1 MQIFAAK
8 DIFCAIILLIFE
20 FAWQTNGKFGTEFA
34 IRLLRQVKSESAR
47 RNEFAYFMKGHT
59 MKRLLLIITLVLFS
73 AGFISEAFAAPA
85 RGGGAATKR
94 TAKKATTAKKRV
106 ATKKVAKKPLIQRA
120 PAEEAVSKLTEFQ
133 QDFQASQAK
142 KRGKEQQ
149 LGLMPSEINILNHN
163 VFHADAAA
171 IRGARETEQAL
182 RYLPFVTVINTA
194 GFGYNFDIRG
204 QGRLS
209 SNGVKMFINGVPV
222 TPVDSYFQPMP
233 IHTLIPSN
241 IQEIE
246 VFPGSGAVLYGSGTK
261 GGTINI
267 ITSKRQNPYFLVGG
281 GYVNTTASKGN
292 SFNAFAQAAENLG
305 RDLKVNAALAA
316 SVLGGPRTDD
326 SSLAAQATLG
336 AEYKM
341 GVGQAISFDADAYY
355 GKVKTTPYN
364 SLLDFDN
371 INEFMRST
379 LSLPGQSL
387 QGYAPQSPY
396 EENRYMCLAGMGGCA
411 FGTND
416 FEPTDEDRATPGYGT
431 IDTTQIRATAKINYF
446 SQLAR
451 RLEFNAAGFADF
463 DSKKYNEHKMNTPF
477 FVLGYIDPKD
487 LNYGPNGTPLYAVQ
501 ADGTR
506 KPTHYN
512 KGYNWFLPRV
522 THPYRVINSGWT
534 TAPAIIAG
542 ATLAENVL
550 VPETGPVFKSYTDMQ
565 GNVIE
570 ADGERADWQF
580 IDQSGSKFDEYKFGV
595 KPRIDWR
602 HQNGLFVFGIDL
614 SYEMSKRNSKT
625 YLRQAIA
632 DGSAMGGVK
641 GYNNNYQ
648 GTDLRYG
655 SAGFSSLMANIEDK
669 TDINVLTTGVYFL
682 ERYDMSRELSLGLG
696 ARYEMKNYNVKIK
709 DSFEGKKLAFKDLNA
724 DGTYCNGNA
733 NCPDFVDYESGTV
746 LQTTNKAGV
755 DNPDGIATHEADGD
769 YSQNHDNFTFELAPV
784 YRYSG
789 TGLIYARG
797 ELGYNAPPAWAMLR
811 RIGIV
816 WGATNTRD
824 NWQQMSRWDAN
835 NQSVQQLPD
844 ATPFGKVL
852 EFDFDFENTDLKNET
867 YYTAELGWKETI
879 GRRIVPLGLMD
890 IDITGIMLSAS
901 VFYTGSQNEF
911 YFEGD
916 TWSGMTFGNYKE
928 SRRIGAEVA
937 AEQYLFGGLI
947 GFNESFTYLKAQHKD
962 AELGWA
968 AIPYT
973 YDWKATLGAAVDI
986 SGYLEVVDVGVS
998 IWLQNS
1004 IYGNQNIY
1012 STRINVIPGKLDTAN
1027 AETNTPAPI
1036 FVTQREEK
1044 KLNPY
1049 LVSDFGLTVNINKG
1063 MGTVTAGVKNVF
1075 NSFYYDYYNNDR
1087 SAVVNENRYVIGR
1100 GRTVFLEGTFKY

>member
-1 MQIFAAK
+1 
-8 DIFCAIILLIFE
+8 
-20 FAWQTNGKFGTEFA
+20 
-34 IRLLRQVKSESAR
+34 
-47 RNEFAYFMKGHT
+47 

-85 RGGGAATKR
+85 RGGGGAATKR

-106 ATKKVAKKPLIQRA
+106 ATKKVAKPRIQRA

-246 VFPGSGAVLYGSGTK
+246 VFPGSGAVLYGAGTK
-261 GGTINI
+261 GGTINV

-364 SLLDFDN
+364 SLLDFTN

-387 QGYAPQSPY
+387 QGYAPQAPY

-487 LNYGPNGTPLYAVQ
+487 KNYGPNGTPLNALK

-506 KPTHYN
+506 TPTHWN

-522 THPYRVINSGWT
+522 AHPYRVINSGWT
-534 TAPAIIAG
+534 TPPALLTANP
-542 ATLAENVL
+542 TLAENVL

-655 SAGFSSLMANIEDK
+655 SSSFSSLMANIEDK

-682 ERYDMSRELSLGLG
+682 ERYDMSRELSLGVG

-724 DGTYCNGNA
+724 DGTYCGGGGT
-733 NCPDFVDYESGTV
+733 NCPDFVDYDSGTV
-746 LQTTNKAGV
+746 LQTTNKAGEN
-755 DNPDGIATHEADGD
+755 NPDGIATHEAEGK

-835 NQSVQQLPD
+835 NGNIQNLPD

-890 IDITGIMLSAS
+890 LDITGIMLSAN

-1027 AETNTPAPI
+1027 AETKTPAPI

>member
-1 MQIFAAK
+1 
-8 DIFCAIILLIFE
+8 
-20 FAWQTNGKFGTEFA
+20 
-34 IRLLRQVKSESAR
+34 
-47 RNEFAYFMKGHT
+47 

-85 RGGGAATKR
+85 RGTATKR
-94 TAKKATTAKKRV
+94 VAKKATTAKKRV
-106 ATKKVAKKPLIQRA
+106 ATKKVAKQRTQRA
-120 PAEEAVSKLTEFQ
+120 PLEAESKLTEFQ

-233 IHTLIPSN
+233 IHTLIPTN

-326 SSLAAQATLG
+326 SLLAAQATLG

-387 QGYAPQSPY
+387 QGYAPQAPY

-416 FEPTDEDRATPGYGT
+416 FEPTDKDRATPGYGT

-477 FVLGYIDPKD
+477 FVLGYVDPKD
-487 LNYGPNGTPLYAVQ
+487 KNYGPNGEPLNALK

-506 KPTHYN
+506 TPTHWN

-522 THPYRVINSGWT
+522 AHPYRVINSGWT
-534 TAPAIIAG
+534 TPPALLTANP
-542 ATLAENVL
+542 TLAENVL

-632 DGSAMGGVK
+632 DGSAMGGIK

-655 SAGFSSLMANIEDK
+655 SSSFSSLMANIEDK

-682 ERYDMSRELSLGLG
+682 ERYDMSRELSLGVG

-709 DSFEGKKLAFKDLNA
+709 DTFEGKKLAFKDFNA
-724 DGTYCNGNA
+724 DGTYCGGGGT
-733 NCPDFVDYESGTV
+733 NCPDFVDYDSGTV

-755 DNPDGIATHEADGD
+755 ANENGIATHEADGD
-769 YSQNHDNFTFELAPV
+769 YSKNHDNFTFELAPV

-824 NWQQMSRWDAN
+824 NWLQMSRWDAQ
-835 NQSVQQLPD
+835 NQNIQQLPA

-890 IDITGIMLSAS
+890 LDITGIMLSAS

-911 YFEGD
+911 YFDGD
-916 TWSGMTFGNYKE
+916 TWSGMTFGNYKQ

-962 AELGWA
+962 AELGWT

-1012 STRINVIPGKLDTAN
+1012 STRINVIPGTLNTAN
-1027 AETNTPAPI
+1027 PETQTYAPI
-1036 FVTQREEK
+1036 FATQREDK

>member
-1 MQIFAAK
+1 
-8 DIFCAIILLIFE
+8 
-20 FAWQTNGKFGTEFA
+20 
-34 IRLLRQVKSESAR
+34 
-47 RNEFAYFMKGHT
+47 

-73 AGFISEAFAAPA
+73 AGALTEAFAAPA
-85 RGGGAATKR
+85 RGGGGAATKR

-106 ATKKVAKKPLIQRA
+106 ATKKVAKPRIQRA

-371 INEFMRST
+371 INDFMLRQ
-379 LSLPGQSL
+379 LSLPLTSQSGQT
-387 QGYAPQSPY
+387 QMTSPY
-396 EENRYMCLAGMGGCA
+396 EADRYACLAGIESRCIFGG
-411 FGTND
+411 ND

-451 RLEFNAAGFADF
+451 RLEFNFAGFADF

-477 FVLGYIDPKD
+477 FVLGYVDPKD
-487 LNYGPNGTPLYAVQ
+487 KN
-501 ADGTR
+501 
-506 KPTHYN
+506 N
-512 KGYNWFLPRV
+512 KGYNWFLPRPA
-522 THPYRVINSGWT
+522 HPYRTGALPIERDNRYT
-534 TAPAIIAG
+534 TTN
-542 ATLAENVL
+542 ATLS
-550 VPETGPVFKSYTDMQ
+550 PEADLRGVDGPLFTGAN
-565 GNVIE
+565 G
-570 ADGERADWQF
+570 DGERADWHF

-614 SYEMSKRNSKT
+614 SYEMSKRDSKT
-625 YLRQAIA
+625 YLRQAIV
-632 DGSAMGGVK
+632 DGSSFVGVRQYS
-641 GYNNNYQ
+641 GS
-648 GTDLRYG
+648 TDRALRY
-655 SAGFSSLMANIEDK
+655 SSVGFSALAANIEDK
-669 TDINVLTTGVYFL
+669 TDINVLTTGIYFL
-682 ERYDMSRELSLGLG
+682 ERYDMSRELSLGIG

-709 DSFEGKKLAFKDLNA
+709 DTFEGKKFGFA
-724 DGTYCNGNA
+724 DTSDAWCNNQDGNPQ
-733 NCPDFVDYESGTV
+733 NCDFVNYNNENYNQKTGVNNASYDVVNGV
-746 LQTTNKAGV
+746 IQTTNKAGV
-755 DNPDGIATHEADGD
+755 KNENGIATHEANGD
-769 YSQNHDNFTFELAPV
+769 YSKNYDNFTFELAPV

-816 WGATNTRD
+816 WGASRQRDIWVEFKQQGAENVDTRY
-824 NWQQMSRWDAN
+824 
-835 NQSVQQLPD
+835 
-844 ATPFGKVL
+844 GKVL

-916 TWSGMTFGNYKE
+916 TWSGMTFGNYKQ

-947 GFNESFTYLKAQHKD
+947 GFNESFTYLKAQQKD
-962 AELGWA
+962 ATIGWA

-998 IWLQNS
+998 VWLQNS

-1012 STRINVIPGKLDTAN
+1012 STRMNVIPAN
-1027 AETNTPAPI
+1027 PPGAANSVGIVNQLAG
-1036 FVTQREEK
+1036 TQLTSTQNPYFIAGRTEK

-1049 LVSDFGLTVNINKG
+1049 LVSDFGLTISLNKG

>member
-1 MQIFAAK
+1 
-8 DIFCAIILLIFE
+8 
-20 FAWQTNGKFGTEFA
+20 
-34 IRLLRQVKSESAR
+34 
-47 RNEFAYFMKGHT
+47 
-59 MKRLLLIITLVLFS
+59 
-73 AGFISEAFAAPA
+73 
-85 RGGGAATKR
+85 
-94 TAKKATTAKKRV
+94 
-106 ATKKVAKKPLIQRA
+106 
-120 PAEEAVSKLTEFQ
+120 
-133 QDFQASQAK
+133 
-142 KRGKEQQ
+142 
-149 LGLMPSEINILNHN
+149 
-163 VFHADAAA
+163 
-171 IRGARETEQAL
+171 
-182 RYLPFVTVINTA
+182 
-194 GFGYNFDIRG
+194 
-204 QGRLS
+204 
-209 SNGVKMFINGVPV
+209 
-222 TPVDSYFQPMP
+222 
-233 IHTLIPSN
+233 
-241 IQEIE
+241 
-246 VFPGSGAVLYGSGTK
+246 
-261 GGTINI
+261 
-267 ITSKRQNPYFLVGG
+267 
-281 GYVNTTASKGN
+281 
-292 SFNAFAQAAENLG
+292 
-305 RDLKVNAALAA
+305 
-316 SVLGGPRTDD
+316 
-326 SSLAAQATLG
+326 
-336 AEYKM
+336 
-341 GVGQAISFDADAYY
+341 
-355 GKVKTTPYN
+355 
-364 SLLDFDN
+364 
-371 INEFMRST
+371 
-379 LSLPGQSL
+379 
-387 QGYAPQSPY
+387 
-396 EENRYMCLAGMGGCA
+396 
-411 FGTND
+411 
-416 FEPTDEDRATPGYGT
+416 
-431 IDTTQIRATAKINYF
+431 
-446 SQLAR
+446 
-451 RLEFNAAGFADF
+451 
-463 DSKKYNEHKMNTPF
+463 MNTPF
-477 FVLGYIDPKD
+477 FVLGYVDPKD
-487 LNYGPNGTPLYAVQ
+487 KNYGPNGTPLNAL
-501 ADGTR
+501 DKNGKR
-506 KPTHYN
+506 INTHWN
-512 KGYNWFLPRV
+512 KGYNWFLPRP
-522 THPYRVINSGWT
+522 THPWRT
-534 TAPAIIAG
+534 G
-542 ATLAENVL
+542 AFAVNQQGVTLNASDL
-550 VPETGPVFKSYTDMQ
+550 IGADGPLFKSYKDMQ

-602 HQNGLFVFGIDL
+602 HENGLFVFGIDL

-632 DGSAMGGVK
+632 DGSAIGGVA
-641 GYNNNYQ
+641 GYNN
-648 GTDLRYG
+648 GSTDTSLRYN
-655 SAGFSSLMANIEDK
+655 SDSFSSLLANIGDK

-682 ERYDMSRELSLGLG
+682 ERYDMSRELSLGIG

-709 DSFEGKKLAFKDLNA
+709 DTFEGKKLAFQSTNNMTCRNNQ
-724 DGTYCNGNA
+724 GGNDQ
-733 NCPDFVDYESGTV
+733 NCGFVDYESGKV

-755 DNPDGIATHEADGD
+755 NNPDGIATHEADGD
-769 YSQNHDNFTFELAPV
+769 YSKNHDNFTFELAPV

-816 WGATNTRD
+816 WGASSTRD
-824 NWQQMSRWDAN
+824 NWQKMV
-835 NQSVQQLPD
+835 NQTGGEIAD

-916 TWSGMTFGNYKE
+916 TWSGMTFGNYKQ
-928 SRRIGAEVA
+928 SRRIGAEIA

-1012 STRINVIPGKLDTAN
+1012 STRMNVIADPNGNSVGMLNQLAG
-1027 AETNTPAPI
+1027 
-1036 FVTQREEK
+1036 TQLTSTQNPYFIAGRTEK

-1049 LVSDFGLTVNINKG
+1049 LVSDFGLTISLNKG

>member
-1 MQIFAAK
+1 MCFLAQAHS
-8 DIFCAIILLIFE
+8 LR
-20 FAWQTNGKFGTEFA
+20 
-34 IRLLRQVKSESAR
+34 RLQHQH
-47 RNEFAYFMKGHT
+47 G
-59 MKRLLLIITLVLFS
+59 
-73 AGFISEAFAAPA
+73 
-85 RGGGAATKR
+85 GGGAATKR
-94 TAKKATTAKKRV
+94 TAKKPTAKKRV
-106 ATKKVAKKPLIQRA
+106 ATKKVAKQPRIQRV
-120 PAEEAVSKLTEFQ
+120 PAGEAVSKLTEFQ
-133 QDFQASQAK
+133 QDFQAKEAK

-305 RDLKVNAALAA
+305 RDLSVNAALAA

-364 SLLDFDN
+364 SLLDFNN

-387 QGYAPQSPY
+387 QGYAPQAPY

-477 FVLGYIDPKD
+477 FVLGYVDPKD
-487 LNYGPNGTPLYAVQ
+487 LNYGPNGTPLPALKN
-501 ADGTR
+501 DGNRT
-506 KPTHYN
+506 PTHWN

-534 TAPAIIAG
+534 TPPALLVVNP
-542 ATLAENVL
+542 TLAENVL

-602 HQNGLFVFGIDL
+602 HENGLFVFGIDF

-641 GYNNNYQ
+641 GYNNDYQ

-655 SAGFSSLMANIEDK
+655 SSSFSSLMANIEDK

-682 ERYDMSRELSLGLG
+682 ERYDMSRELSLGVG

-709 DSFEGKKLAFKDLNA
+709 DSFEGKKLAFKDFNA
-724 DGTYCNGNA
+724 DGTHCGGGGT
-733 NCPDFVDYESGTV
+733 NCPDFVDYDSGTV

-755 DNPDGIATHEADGD
+755 ANENGIATHEADGD
-769 YSQNHDNFTFELAPV
+769 YSKNHDNFTFELAPV

-835 NQSVQQLPD
+835 NGNIQQLPD

-916 TWSGMTFGNYKE
+916 TWSGMTFGNYKQ

-947 GFNESFTYLKAQHKD
+947 GFNESFTYLKAQQKD
-962 AELGWA
+962 ATIGWA

-998 IWLQNS
+998 VWLQNS

-1012 STRINVIPGKLDTAN
+1012 STRINVIPGTLNAAN
-1027 AETNTPAPI
+1027 PETQTYAPI

-1049 LVSDFGLTVNINKG
+1049 LVSDFGLTMSISKG
-1063 MGTVTAGVKNVF
+1063 LGMVTVGVKNVF
-1075 NSFYYDYYNNDR
+1075 NTFYYDYYNNDR

>member
-1 MQIFAAK
+1 
-8 DIFCAIILLIFE
+8 
-20 FAWQTNGKFGTEFA
+20 
-34 IRLLRQVKSESAR
+34 
-47 RNEFAYFMKGHT
+47 

-85 RGGGAATKR
+85 RGTATKR
-94 TAKKATTAKKRV
+94 VAKKATTAKKRV
-106 ATKKVAKKPLIQRA
+106 ATKKVAKQRTQRA
-120 PAEEAVSKLTEFQ
+120 PLEAESKLTEFQ
-133 QDFQASQAK
+133 QEFQAKEAK

-233 IHTLIPSN
+233 IHTLIPSS

-387 QGYAPQSPY
+387 QGYAPQAPY

-641 GYNNNYQ
+641 GYNNDYQ

-655 SAGFSSLMANIEDK
+655 SSSFSSLMANIEDK

-682 ERYDMSRELSLGLG
+682 ERYDMSRELSLGIG

-709 DSFEGKKLAFKDLNA
+709 DTFEGKKLAFKDFNA
-724 DGTYCNGNA
+724 DGTYCGGGGT
-733 NCPDFVDYESGTV
+733 NCPDFVDYDSGTV

-755 DNPDGIATHEADGD
+755 ANENGIATHEAEGK
-769 YSQNHDNFTFELAPV
+769 YSKNHDNFIFELAPV

-835 NQSVQQLPD
+835 NGNIQALPD
-844 ATPFGKVL
+844 ATPFGKTL

-890 IDITGIMLSAS
+890 LDITGIMLSAS

-1012 STRINVIPGKLDTAN
+1012 STRINVIPGTLNTAN
-1027 AETNTPAPI
+1027 PETQTYAPI
-1036 FVTQREEK
+1036 FVTQREDK

-1100 GRTVFLEGTFKY
+1100 GRTVFVEGTFKY

>member
-1 MQIFAAK
+1 
-8 DIFCAIILLIFE
+8 
-20 FAWQTNGKFGTEFA
+20 
-34 IRLLRQVKSESAR
+34 
-47 RNEFAYFMKGHT
+47 

-106 ATKKVAKKPLIQRA
+106 ATKKVAKQRIQRA
-120 PAEEAVSKLTEFQ
+120 PLEAESKLTEFQ

-364 SLLDFDN
+364 SLLDFNN

-387 QGYAPQSPY
+387 QGYAPQAPY

-477 FVLGYIDPKD
+477 FVLGYVDPKD
-487 LNYGPNGTPLYAVQ
+487 KNYGPNGTPLYAVQ

-550 VPETGPVFKSYTDMQ
+550 VPETGPVFKSYKDVQ

-580 IDQSGSKFDEYKFGV
+580 LDQSGSKFDEYKFGV

-655 SAGFSSLMANIEDK
+655 SSNFSSLMANIEDK

-682 ERYDMSRELSLGLG
+682 ERYDMSRELSLGVG

-709 DSFEGKKLAFKDLNA
+709 DSFEGKKLAFKDFNA
-724 DGTYCNGNA
+724 DGTHCGGGGT

-755 DNPDGIATHEADGD
+755 NNPDGIATHEAEGK

-824 NWQQMSRWDAN
+824 NWQQMSRWDAQ
-835 NQSVQQLPD
+835 NQNIQQLPA

-1036 FVTQREEK
+1036 FVTQREDK

-1049 LVSDFGLTVNINKG
+1049 LVSDFGLTMSISKG
-1063 MGTVTAGVKNVF
+1063 LGMVTVGVKNVF
-1075 NSFYYDYYNNDR
+1075 NTFYYDYYNNDR

-1100 GRTVFLEGTFKY
+1100 GRTVFVEGTFKY

>member
-1 MQIFAAK
+1 
-8 DIFCAIILLIFE
+8 
-20 FAWQTNGKFGTEFA
+20 
-34 IRLLRQVKSESAR
+34 
-47 RNEFAYFMKGHT
+47 

-106 ATKKVAKKPLIQRA
+106 ATKKVAKQPRIQRA

-233 IHTLIPSN
+233 IHTLIPSS

-364 SLLDFDN
+364 SLLDFNN

-379 LSLPGQSL
+379 LSLPLKSL
-387 QGYAPQSPY
+387 GVENPQAPY
-396 EENRYMCLAGMGGCA
+396 EENRYKCLAGESDCA

-477 FVLGYIDPKD
+477 FVLGYVDPKD
-487 LNYGPNGTPLYAVQ
+487 KNYGPNGEPLNALK

-506 KPTHYN
+506 TPTHWN
-512 KGYNWFLPRV
+512 KGYNWFLPRP
-522 THPYRVINSGWT
+522 THPWRTGEFAVNQQGVTLNEADLI
-534 TAPAIIAG
+534 G
-542 ATLAENVL
+542 AD
-550 VPETGPVFKSYTDMQ
+550 GPLFKSYTDMQ

-614 SYEMSKRNSKT
+614 AYEMSKRNSKT
-625 YLRQAIA
+625 YLRQAIM
-632 DGSAMGGVK
+632 DGSAAGGVA
-641 GYNNNYQ
+641 GYNN
-648 GTDLRYG
+648 GSTDTALRYG

-709 DSFEGKKLAFKDLNA
+709 DSFEGKKLTFKDTNNNSCQVS
-724 DGTYCNGNA
+724 GGST
-733 NCPDFVDYESGTV
+733 NCDFVDYESGTV
-746 LQTTNKAGV
+746 LQTTNKAGEN
-755 DNPDGIATHEADGD
+755 NPDGIATHEAEGK

-824 NWQQMSRWDAN
+824 NWTSMNFAGAGVDG
-835 NQSVQQLPD
+835 
-844 ATPFGKVL
+844 TPFGKVL

-916 TWSGMTFGNYKE
+916 TWSGMTFGNYE
-928 SRRIGAEVA
+928 QSRRIGAEVA

-947 GFNESFTYLKAQHKD
+947 GFNESFTYLKAEQKD
-962 AELGWA
+962 AEIGWA

-998 IWLQNS
+998 VWLQNS

-1012 STRINVIPGKLDTAN
+1012 STRIKVNQFPLVGTAGSTDS
-1027 AETNTPAPI
+1027 ATKTPAPI
-1036 FVTQREEK
+1036 FSTQREEK

-1049 LVSDFGLTVNINKG
+1049 LVSDFGLTMSISKG
-1063 MGTVTAGVKNVF
+1063 LGMVTVGVKNVF
-1075 NSFYYDYYNNDR
+1075 NTFYYDYYNNDR

>member
-1 MQIFAAK
+1 
-8 DIFCAIILLIFE
+8 
-20 FAWQTNGKFGTEFA
+20 
-34 IRLLRQVKSESAR
+34 
-47 RNEFAYFMKGHT
+47 

-106 ATKKVAKKPLIQRA
+106 ATKKVAKPRIQRA

-133 QDFQASQAK
+133 QDFQASEAK

-246 VFPGSGAVLYGSGTK
+246 VSPGSGAVLYGSGTK

-305 RDLKVNAALAA
+305 FANVNAGLGA
-316 SVLGGPRTDD
+316 SVLGGPREDD
-326 SSLAAQATLG
+326 SFLGGQATLG

-364 SLLDFDN
+364 SLLDFNN

-379 LSLPGQSL
+379 LSLPSKSIH
-387 QGYAPQSPY
+387 GYAVQAPY
-396 EENRYMCLAGMGGCA
+396 EENRYKCLAGESGCA

-477 FVLGYIDPKD
+477 FVLGYVDPKD
-487 LNYGPNGTPLYAVQ
+487 LNYGPNGTPLPALQ

-506 KPTHYN
+506 KPTHWN
-512 KGYNWFLPRV
+512 KGYNWFLPRP
-522 THPYRVINSGWT
+522 THPWRTGDL
-534 TAPAIIAG
+534 APTGGITLKEADLIG
-542 ATLAENVL
+542 AD
-550 VPETGPVFKSYTDMQ
+550 GPLFKSYKDMQ

-570 ADGERADWQF
+570 ADGERADWQL

-602 HQNGLFVFGIDL
+602 HQNGLFVFGIDF

-632 DGSAMGGVK
+632 DGSAMGGVA
-641 GYNNNYQ
+641 GYNNNYA
-648 GTDLRYG
+648 GTDLRY
-655 SAGFSSLMANIEDK
+655 SNQGFSSLMANIEDK

-682 ERYDMSRELSLGLG
+682 ERYDMSRELSLGVG

-709 DSFEGKKLAFKDLNA
+709 DTFEGKKITFKDTDN
-724 DGTYCNGNA
+724 TTCPNNF
-733 NCPDFVDYESGTV
+733 NCDFVDYESGSV

-755 DNPDGIATHEADGD
+755 DNENGIATHEANGE
-769 YSQNHDNFTFELAPV
+769 YSKNHDNFTFELTPV

-816 WGATNTRD
+816 WGATNARD
-824 NWQQMSRWDAN
+824 SWVQMVKDGA
-835 NQSVQQLPD
+835 QIQG

-947 GFNESFTYLKAQHKD
+947 GFNESFTYLKAEQKD
-962 AELGWA
+962 ATIGWA

-998 IWLQNS
+998 VWLQNS

-1012 STRINVIPGKLDTAN
+1012 STRINVTQFPLAAAN
-1027 AETNTPAPI
+1027 VESSTPAPI
-1036 FVTQREEK
+1036 FSTQREEK

-1049 LVSDFGLTVNINKG
+1049 LVSDFGLTMSISKG
-1063 MGTVTAGVKNVF
+1063 LGMVTVGVKNVF
-1075 NSFYYDYYNNDR
+1075 NIFYYDYYNNDR

>member
-1 MQIFAAK
+1 
-8 DIFCAIILLIFE
+8 
-20 FAWQTNGKFGTEFA
+20 
-34 IRLLRQVKSESAR
+34 
-47 RNEFAYFMKGHT
+47 

-73 AGFISEAFAAPA
+73 AGALTEAFAAPA

-106 ATKKVAKKPLIQRA
+106 ATKKVAKQPRIQRV
-120 PAEEAVSKLTEFQ
+120 PAGEAVSKLTEFQ
-133 QDFQASQAK
+133 QDFQAKEAK

-194 GFGYNFDIRG
+194 GFGYNFDIHG

-233 IHTLIPSN
+233 IHTLISTN

-305 RDLKVNAALAA
+305 RDLSVNAALAA

-341 GVGQAISFDADAYY
+341 GVGQAISFDADAYF

-364 SLLDFDN
+364 SLLDFNN

-379 LSLPGQSL
+379 LSLPGKSL
-387 QGYAPQSPY
+387 QGFAAQAPY
-396 EENRYMCLAGMGGCA
+396 EENRYQCLAGMGGCA

-463 DSKKYNEHKMNTPF
+463 GSKKYNEHKMNTPF
-477 FVLGYIDPKD
+477 FVLGYVDPKD
-487 LNYGPNGTPLYAVQ
+487 LNYGPNGTPLNALQ

-506 KPTHYN
+506 KPTHWN
-512 KGYNWFLPRV
+512 KGYNWFLPRP
-522 THPYRVINSGWT
+522 THPFRTGEL
-534 TAPAIIAG
+534 APTGGITLNEADLIG
-542 ATLAENVL
+542 AD
-550 VPETGPVFKSYTDMQ
+550 GPLFKSYKDMQ

-570 ADGERADWQF
+570 ADGERADWQL

-602 HQNGLFVFGIDL
+602 HENGLFVFGIDF

-632 DGSAMGGVK
+632 DGSAMGGVA
-641 GYNNNYQ
+641 GYNNTYG
-648 GTDLRYG
+648 GTDLRY
-655 SAGFSSLMANIEDK
+655 SNEGFSSLMANIEDK

-682 ERYDMSRELSLGLG
+682 ERYDMSRELSLGVG

-709 DSFEGKKLAFKDLNA
+709 DSFEGKKITFKDTAN
-724 DGTYCNGNA
+724 TTCGNM
-733 NCPDFVDYESGTV
+733 NCDFVDYESGTV

-755 DNPDGIATHEADGD
+755 ANENGIATHEVEGK
-769 YSQNHDNFTFELAPV
+769 YSKNHDNFTFELAPV

-824 NWQQMSRWDAN
+824 SWVQMVDTN
-835 NQSVQQLPD
+835 NRNPIAG

-916 TWSGMTFGNYKE
+916 TWSGMTFGNYKQ

-947 GFNESFTYLKAQHKD
+947 GFNESFTYLKAQQKD
-962 AELGWA
+962 ATIGWA

-998 IWLQNS
+998 VWLQNS

-1027 AETNTPAPI
+1027 AETKTPAPI

-1049 LVSDFGLTVNINKG
+1049 LVSDFGLTMSISKG
-1063 MGTVTAGVKNVF
+1063 LGMVTVGVKNVF
-1075 NSFYYDYYNNDR
+1075 NTFYYDYYNNDR

>member
-1 MQIFAAK
+1 
-8 DIFCAIILLIFE
+8 
-20 FAWQTNGKFGTEFA
+20 
-34 IRLLRQVKSESAR
+34 
-47 RNEFAYFMKGHT
+47 

-85 RGGGAATKR
+85 RGTATKR
-94 TAKKATTAKKRV
+94 VAKKATTAKKRV
-106 ATKKVAKKPLIQRA
+106 ATKKVAKQRTQRA
-120 PAEEAVSKLTEFQ
+120 PLEAESKLTEFQ

-233 IHTLIPSN
+233 IHTLIPTN

-326 SSLAAQATLG
+326 SLLAAQATLG

-387 QGYAPQSPY
+387 QGYAPQAPY

-416 FEPTDEDRATPGYGT
+416 FEPTDKDRATPGYGT

-477 FVLGYIDPKD
+477 FVLGYVDPKD
-487 LNYGPNGTPLYAVQ
+487 KNYGPNGEPLNALK

-506 KPTHYN
+506 TPTHWN

-522 THPYRVINSGWT
+522 AHPYRVINSGWT
-534 TAPAIIAG
+534 TPPALLTANP
-542 ATLAENVL
+542 TLAENVL

-632 DGSAMGGVK
+632 DGSAMGGIK

-655 SAGFSSLMANIEDK
+655 SSNFSSLMANIEDK

-682 ERYDMSRELSLGLG
+682 ERYDMSRELSLGVG

-709 DSFEGKKLAFKDLNA
+709 DTFEGKKLAFKDFNA
-724 DGTYCNGNA
+724 DGTYCGGGGT
-733 NCPDFVDYESGTV
+733 NCPDFVDYDSGTV

-755 DNPDGIATHEADGD
+755 ANENGIATHEADGD
-769 YSQNHDNFTFELAPV
+769 YSKNHDNFTFELAPV

-824 NWQQMSRWDAN
+824 NWLQMSRWDAQ
-835 NQSVQQLPD
+835 NQNIQQLPA

-890 IDITGIMLSAS
+890 LDITGIMLSAS

-911 YFEGD
+911 YFDGD
-916 TWSGMTFGNYKE
+916 TWSGMTFGNYKQ

-962 AELGWA
+962 AELGWT

-1012 STRINVIPGKLDTAN
+1012 STRINVIPGTLNTAN
-1027 AETNTPAPI
+1027 PETQTYAPI
-1036 FVTQREEK
+1036 FATQREDK

>member
-1 MQIFAAK
+1 
-8 DIFCAIILLIFE
+8 
-20 FAWQTNGKFGTEFA
+20 
-34 IRLLRQVKSESAR
+34 
-47 RNEFAYFMKGHT
+47 

-106 ATKKVAKKPLIQRA
+106 ATKKVAKQPRIQRV
-120 PAEEAVSKLTEFQ
+120 PAGEAVSKLTEFQ
-133 QDFQASQAK
+133 QDFQAKEAK

-387 QGYAPQSPY
+387 QGYAPQAPY

-451 RLEFNAAGFADF
+451 RLEFNTAGFADF

-477 FVLGYIDPKD
+477 FVLGYVDPKD
-487 LNYGPNGTPLYAVQ
+487 KNYGPNGTPLPALKN
-501 ADGTR
+501 DGNRT
-506 KPTHYN
+506 PTHWN

-522 THPYRVINSGWT
+522 AHPYRVINSGWT
-534 TAPAIIAG
+534 TPPALLA
-542 ATLAENVL
+542 ANPTLAENVL

-655 SAGFSSLMANIEDK
+655 SSSFSSLMANIEDK
-669 TDINVLTTGVYFL
+669 TDINVLTTGIYFL
-682 ERYDMSRELSLGLG
+682 ERYDMSRELSLGVG

-709 DSFEGKKLAFKDLNA
+709 DSFEGKKLAFKDFKA
-724 DGTYCNGNA
+724 DGTYCGGGGTD
-733 NCPDFVDYESGTV
+733 CPDFVDYDSGTV
-746 LQTTNKAGV
+746 LQTTNKAGEN
-755 DNPDGIATHEADGD
+755 NPDGIATHEADGD

-816 WGATNTRD
+816 WGASNTRD

-835 NQSVQQLPD
+835 NGNIQQLPA

-916 TWSGMTFGNYKE
+916 TWSGMTFGNYKQ

-947 GFNESFTYLKAQHKD
+947 GFNESFTYLKAEQKD
-962 AELGWA
+962 ATIGWA

-998 IWLQNS
+998 VWLQNS

-1012 STRINVIPGKLDTAN
+1012 STRINVIPGTLNQAN
-1027 AETNTPAPI
+1027 PETQTYAPI

-1049 LVSDFGLTVNINKG
+1049 LVSDFGLTMNISKG
-1063 MGTVTAGVKNVF
+1063 LGMVTVGVKNVF

>member
-1 MQIFAAK
+1 MPASLTNHGEANSPIF
-8 DIFCAIILLIFE
+8 
-20 FAWQTNGKFGTEFA
+20 T
-34 IRLLRQVKSESAR
+34 
-47 RNEFAYFMKGHT
+47 KGHT

-85 RGGGAATKR
+85 RGTATKR
-94 TAKKATTAKKRV
+94 VAKKATTAKKRV

-133 QDFQASQAK
+133 QEFQAKEAK

-281 GYVNTTASKGN
+281 GYVNTVSSKGN
-292 SFNAFAQAAENLG
+292 SFNAFAQAAEKLG
-305 RDLKVNAALAA
+305 FANVNAGLAA
-316 SVLGGPRTDD
+316 SVLGGPREDD

-379 LSLPGQSL
+379 LSLPSRSV
-387 QGYAPQSPY
+387 QGYAPRALY
-396 EENRYMCLAGMGGCA
+396 EENRYQCLAGMGGCA

-487 LNYGPNGTPLYAVQ
+487 PNYVPDKPSFTT
-501 ADGTR
+501 DGTGKR
-506 KPTHYN
+506 IYTHWN
-512 KGYNWFLPRV
+512 QGYNWFLPRP
-522 THPYRVINSGWT
+522 THPWRTGEFGINQQGT
-534 TAPAIIAG
+534 VNEADLIG
-542 ATLAENVL
+542 AD
-550 VPETGPVFKSYTDMQ
+550 GPLFKSYKDAQ

-625 YLRQAIA
+625 YLRQAIT
-632 DGSAMGGVK
+632 DGSAMGGVA
-641 GYNNNYQ
+641 GYNNTYD
-648 GTDLRYG
+648 GTDLRY
-655 SAGFSSLMANIEDK
+655 SNTGFSSLMANIEDK

-682 ERYDMSRELSLGLG
+682 ERYDMSRELSLGVG

-709 DSFEGKKLAFKDLNA
+709 DTFEGKKITFKDTANPSCV
-724 DGTYCNGNA
+724 GGN
-733 NCPDFVDYESGTV
+733 CDFVDYESGEV
-746 LQTTNKAGV
+746 LPTTNKAGV
-755 DNPDGIATHEADGD
+755 ANENGIATHEAEGK
-769 YSQNHDNFTFELAPV
+769 YSKNHDNFTFELAPV

-824 NWQQMSRWDAN
+824 NWVQMGNPVIDGAS
-835 NQSVQQLPD
+835 
-844 ATPFGKVL
+844 PFGKTL
-852 EFDFDFENTDLKNET
+852 EFDFDFVNTDLKNET

-890 IDITGIMLSAS
+890 LDITGIMLSAS

-947 GFNESFTYLKAQHKD
+947 GFNESFTYLKAQQKD
-962 AELGWA
+962 ATIGWA

-998 IWLQNS
+998 VWLQNS

-1012 STRINVIPGKLDTAN
+1012 AKRINVIANSQIPGTQN
-1027 AETNTPAPI
+1027 VETGTPAPI
-1036 FVTQREEK
+1036 FQVVREDK

-1100 GRTVFLEGTFKY
+1100 GRTVFVEGTFKY

>member
-1 MQIFAAK
+1 
-8 DIFCAIILLIFE
+8 
-20 FAWQTNGKFGTEFA
+20 
-34 IRLLRQVKSESAR
+34 
-47 RNEFAYFMKGHT
+47 

-73 AGFISEAFAAPA
+73 AGALTEAFAAPA
-85 RGGGAATKR
+85 RGGGGAATKR

-106 ATKKVAKKPLIQRA
+106 ATKKVAKQPRIQRV
-120 PAEEAVSKLTEFQ
+120 PAGEAVSKLTDFQ
-133 QDFQASQAK
+133 QDFQAKEAK

-364 SLLDFDN
+364 SLLDFNN

-379 LSLPGQSL
+379 LSLPSKSL
-387 QGYAPQSPY
+387 QGFAPQAPF

-411 FGTND
+411 FGIND

-487 LNYGPNGTPLYAVQ
+487 PNYVPDKPSFTT
-501 ADGTR
+501 DGTGKR
-506 KPTHYN
+506 IYTHWN
-512 KGYNWFLPRV
+512 QGYNWFLPRPTHSWRTGEFGVNQQGV
-522 THPYRVINSGWT
+522 TLNDSDLI
-534 TAPAIIAG
+534 G
-542 ATLAENVL
+542 AD
-550 VPETGPVFKSYTDMQ
+550 GPLFKSYKDAQ

-602 HQNGLFVFGIDL
+602 HQNGLFVFGIDF

-632 DGSAMGGVK
+632 DGSAMGGIA
-641 GYNNNYQ
+641 GYNNNYT
-648 GTDLRYG
+648 GTDLRY
-655 SAGFSSLMANIEDK
+655 SNQGFSSLMANIEDK

-682 ERYDMSRELSLGLG
+682 ERYDMSRELSLGVG

-709 DSFEGKKLAFKDLNA
+709 DTFEGKKITFKDTNNMTC
-724 DGTYCNGNA
+724 GTNF
-733 NCPDFVDYESGTV
+733 NCDFVDYESGEV
-746 LQTTNKAGV
+746 LQTTNKVGV
-755 DNPDGIATHEADGD
+755 ANENGIATHEADGD
-769 YSQNHDNFTFELAPV
+769 YSKNHDNFTFELAPV

-816 WGATNTRD
+816 WGATNARD
-824 NWQQMSRWDAN
+824 SWVQMIS
-835 NQSVQQLPD
+835 PD
-844 ATPFGKVL
+844 NRQPIQGATPFGKVL
-852 EFDFDFENTDLKNET
+852 EFDFDFVNTDLKNET

-916 TWSGMTFGNYKE
+916 TWSGMTFGNYKQ

-947 GFNESFTYLKAQHKD
+947 GFNESFTYLKAQQKD
-962 AELGWA
+962 ATIGWA

-998 IWLQNS
+998 VWLQNS
-1004 IYGNQNIY
+1004 IYGDQNIY
-1012 STRINVIPGKLDTAN
+1012 AKRINVIANSQIQGTAN
-1027 AETNTPAPI
+1027 VESGTPAPI
-1036 FVTQREEK
+1036 FQVVREDK

-1075 NSFYYDYYNNDR
+1075 NTFYYDYYNNDR

-1100 GRTVFLEGTFKY
+1100 GRTVFVEGTFKY

>member
-1 MQIFAAK
+1 
-8 DIFCAIILLIFE
+8 
-20 FAWQTNGKFGTEFA
+20 
-34 IRLLRQVKSESAR
+34 
-47 RNEFAYFMKGHT
+47 

-106 ATKKVAKKPLIQRA
+106 ATKKVAKPRIQRA

-387 QGYAPQSPY
+387 QGYAPQAPY

-477 FVLGYIDPKD
+477 FVLGYVDPKD
-487 LNYGPNGTPLYAVQ
+487 LNYGPNGTPLPALKN
-501 ADGTR
+501 DGNRT
-506 KPTHYN
+506 PTHWN

-522 THPYRVINSGWT
+522 AHPYRVINSGWT
-534 TAPAIIAG
+534 TPPALLTG
-542 ATLAENVL
+542 NPTLAENVL

-655 SAGFSSLMANIEDK
+655 SSSFSSLMANIEDR

-682 ERYDMSRELSLGLG
+682 ERYDMSRELSLGVG

-709 DSFEGKKLAFKDLNA
+709 DSFEGKKLAFKDFNA
-724 DGTYCNGNA
+724 DGTYCGGGGT
-733 NCPDFVDYESGTV
+733 NCPDFVDYDSGTV
-746 LQTTNKAGV
+746 LQTTNKAGEN
-755 DNPDGIATHEADGD
+755 NPDGIATHEAEGK

-824 NWQQMSRWDAN
+824 NWQQMSRWDAQ
-835 NQSVQQLPD
+835 NQNIQPLPA

-890 IDITGIMLSAS
+890 LDITGIMLSAS

-916 TWSGMTFGNYKE
+916 TWSGMTFGNYE
-928 SRRIGAEVA
+928 QSRRIGAEVA

-962 AELGWA
+962 AELGWV

-1012 STRINVIPGKLDTAN
+1012 STRINVIPGTLNTAN
-1027 AETNTPAPI
+1027 PETQTYAPI
-1036 FVTQREEK
+1036 FATQREDK

>member
-1 MQIFAAK
+1 
-8 DIFCAIILLIFE
+8 
-20 FAWQTNGKFGTEFA
+20 
-34 IRLLRQVKSESAR
+34 
-47 RNEFAYFMKGHT
+47 

-85 RGGGAATKR
+85 RGTATKR
-94 TAKKATTAKKRV
+94 VAKKATTAKKRV

-387 QGYAPQSPY
+387 QGYAPQAPY

-477 FVLGYIDPKD
+477 FVLGYVDPKD
-487 LNYGPNGTPLYAVQ
+487 KNYGPNGTPLYAVQ

-655 SAGFSSLMANIEDK
+655 SSSFSSLMANIDDK

-682 ERYDMSRELSLGLG
+682 ERYDMSRELSLGVG

-709 DSFEGKKLAFKDLNA
+709 DSFEGKKLAFKDFMA
-724 DGTYCNGNA
+724 DGTYCGGGGT
-733 NCPDFVDYESGTV
+733 NCPDFVDYDSGTV

-755 DNPDGIATHEADGD
+755 NNPDGIATHEAEGK
-769 YSQNHDNFTFELAPV
+769 YSKNHDNFTFELAPV

-835 NQSVQQLPD
+835 NGNVQQLPA

-962 AELGWA
+962 AEIGWT

-998 IWLQNS
+998 VWLQNS

>member
-1 MQIFAAK
+1 
-8 DIFCAIILLIFE
+8 
-20 FAWQTNGKFGTEFA
+20 
-34 IRLLRQVKSESAR
+34 
-47 RNEFAYFMKGHT
+47 

-73 AGFISEAFAAPA
+73 AGALTEAFAAPA

-106 ATKKVAKKPLIQRA
+106 ATKKVAKQRTQRA
-120 PAEEAVSKLTEFQ
+120 PLEAVSKLTDFQ
-133 QDFQASQAK
+133 QDFQAKEAK

-233 IHTLIPSN
+233 IHTLIPTN

-281 GYVNTTASKGN
+281 GYVNTVSSKGN

-379 LSLPGQSL
+379 LSLPGKSL
-387 QGYAPQSPY
+387 QGFAAQAPY
-396 EENRYMCLAGMGGCA
+396 EENRYKCLAGESGCA

-477 FVLGYIDPKD
+477 FVLGYVDPKD
-487 LNYGPNGTPLYAVQ
+487 LNYGPNGTPLNALQ

-506 KPTHYN
+506 KPTHWN
-512 KGYNWFLPRV
+512 KGYNWFLPRP
-522 THPYRVINSGWT
+522 THPFRTGDLAPTGGVILNE
-534 TAPAIIAG
+534 ADLIG
-542 ATLAENVL
+542 AD
-550 VPETGPVFKSYTDMQ
+550 GPLFKSYKDMQ

-602 HQNGLFVFGIDL
+602 HQNGLFVFGIDF

-632 DGSAMGGVK
+632 DGSAMGGVA
-641 GYNNNYQ
+641 GYNNTYG
-648 GTDLRYG
+648 GTDLRY
-655 SAGFSSLMANIEDK
+655 SNQGFSSLMANIEDK

-682 ERYDMSRELSLGLG
+682 ERYDMSRELSLGVG

-709 DSFEGKKLAFKDLNA
+709 DIFEGKKITFKDTAN
-724 DGTYCNGNA
+724 TSCGNNF
-733 NCPDFVDYESGTV
+733 NCDFVDYESGEV
-746 LQTTNKAGV
+746 LQTTNKAGEN
-755 DNPDGIATHEADGD
+755 NPDGIATHEANGD
-769 YSQNHDNFTFELAPV
+769 YSKNHDNFTFELAPV
-784 YRYSG
+784 FRYSG

-797 ELGYNAPPAWAMLR
+797 ELGYNAPPAWAVLR

-816 WGATNTRD
+816 WGATNARD
-824 NWQQMSRWDAN
+824 SWVQMVDVN
-835 NQSVQQLPD
+835 NRNPIAG

-916 TWSGMTFGNYKE
+916 TWSGMTFGNYKQ

-947 GFNESFTYLKAQHKD
+947 GFNESFTYLKAQQKD
-962 AELGWA
+962 ATIGWA

-998 IWLQNS
+998 VWLQNS

-1012 STRINVIPGKLDTAN
+1012 STRINVTQFPLAAAN
-1027 AETNTPAPI
+1027 AETNTLAPI
-1036 FVTQREEK
+1036 FSTQREEK

-1075 NSFYYDYYNNDR
+1075 NTFYYDYYNNDR

-1100 GRTVFLEGTFKY
+1100 GRTVFVEGTFKY

>member
-1 MQIFAAK
+1 M
-8 DIFCAIILLIFE
+8 
-20 FAWQTNGKFGTEFA
+20 
-34 IRLLRQVKSESAR
+34 
-47 RNEFAYFMKGHT
+47 
-59 MKRLLLIITLVLFS
+59 
-73 AGFISEAFAAPA
+73 
-85 RGGGAATKR
+85 
-94 TAKKATTAKKRV
+94 
-106 ATKKVAKKPLIQRA
+106 
-120 PAEEAVSKLTEFQ
+120 SKLTEFQ
-133 QDFQASQAK
+133 QDFQAKEAK

-364 SLLDFDN
+364 SLLDFNN

-387 QGYAPQSPY
+387 QGYAPQAPY

-477 FVLGYIDPKD
+477 FVLGYVDPKD
-487 LNYGPNGTPLYAVQ
+487 LNYGPNGTPLPALK

-506 KPTHYN
+506 TPTHWN

-522 THPYRVINSGWT
+522 AHPYRVINSGWT
-534 TAPAIIAG
+534 TPPALLTANP
-542 ATLAENVL
+542 TLAENVL

-632 DGSAMGGVK
+632 DGSAMGGVE

-655 SAGFSSLMANIEDK
+655 SLSFSSLMANIEDK
-669 TDINVLTTGVYFL
+669 IDINVLTTGVYFL
-682 ERYDMSRELSLGLG
+682 ERYDMSRELSLGVG

-709 DSFEGKKLAFKDLNA
+709 DSFEGKKLAFKDFMA
-724 DGTYCNGNA
+724 DGTYCGGGGT
-733 NCPDFVDYESGTV
+733 NCPDFVDYDSGTV
-746 LQTTNKAGV
+746 LQTTNKAGEN
-755 DNPDGIATHEADGD
+755 NPDGIATHEAEGK

-797 ELGYNAPPAWAMLR
+797 ELGYNAPPAWAMLH

-824 NWQQMSRWDAN
+824 NWQQMSRRDAN
-835 NQSVQQLPD
+835 NGNVQQLPA

-852 EFDFDFENTDLKNET
+852 EFDFDFENTELKNET

-890 IDITGIMLSAS
+890 LDITGIMLSAS

-947 GFNESFTYLKAQHKD
+947 GFNESFTYLKAQQKD

-1012 STRINVIPGKLDTAN
+1012 STRINVIPGTLNTAN
-1027 AETNTPAPI
+1027 PETQTYAPI

-1049 LVSDFGLTVNINKG
+1049 LVSDFGLTMSISKG
-1063 MGTVTAGVKNVF
+1063 LGMVTVGVKNVF

>member
-1 MQIFAAK
+1 
-8 DIFCAIILLIFE
+8 
-20 FAWQTNGKFGTEFA
+20 
-34 IRLLRQVKSESAR
+34 
-47 RNEFAYFMKGHT
+47 

-106 ATKKVAKKPLIQRA
+106 ATKKVAKQRIQRA
-120 PAEEAVSKLTEFQ
+120 PLEAESKLTEFQ

-364 SLLDFDN
+364 SLLDFNN

-387 QGYAPQSPY
+387 QGYAPQAPY

-477 FVLGYIDPKD
+477 FVLGYVDPKD
-487 LNYGPNGTPLYAVQ
+487 KNYGPNGTPLYAVQ

-550 VPETGPVFKSYTDMQ
+550 VPETGPVFKSYKDVQ

-580 IDQSGSKFDEYKFGV
+580 LDQSGSKFDEYKFGV

-655 SAGFSSLMANIEDK
+655 SSNFSSLMANIEDK

-682 ERYDMSRELSLGLG
+682 ERYDMSRELSLGVG

-709 DSFEGKKLAFKDLNA
+709 DTFEGKKLAFKDFNA
-724 DGTYCNGNA
+724 DGTHCGGGGT

-755 DNPDGIATHEADGD
+755 NNPDGIATHEAEGK

-824 NWQQMSRWDAN
+824 NWQQMSRWDAQ
-835 NQSVQQLPD
+835 NQNIQQLPA

-916 TWSGMTFGNYKE
+916 TWSGMTFGNYE
-928 SRRIGAEVA
+928 QSRRIGAEIA

-1036 FVTQREEK
+1036 FVTQREDK

-1049 LVSDFGLTVNINKG
+1049 LVSDFGLTMSISKG
-1063 MGTVTAGVKNVF
+1063 LGMVTVGVKNVF
-1075 NSFYYDYYNNDR
+1075 NTFYYDYYNNDR

-1100 GRTVFLEGTFKY
+1100 GRTVFVEGTFKY